1 MAALL
6 GSYAQHCHATG
17 RATPPWSAKSVAATG
32 EHRVWVRHREIV
44 ECVRESGARGAAT
57 GPEVSGDAPR
67 PTGGPA
73 QTGQREPRQALG
85 LATYVPRH
93 GDGDTRTTCGGVADH
108 KLNQYKQ
115 LLRIFTLRPVRPFHG
130 SATTHTYD
138 IHGGSDTERGARRAR
153 VLRAGTVINYNDIYG
168 LYRRGR
174 RVWKP
179 CVAAHAV
186 LHAIKYALIPMP
198 CQYMFMHSCLSR
210 SLLLS
215 TAGSNVKWHIAGQSR
230 SWCNGR
236 RCAATG
242 DLRPVFDLGQL
253 VNIVLI
259 VRNMHEEGLTLHGVG
274 STCMRMRIMATKR
287 WTGTPRRHWEGE
299 MAGGWQDGGTVLCAT
314 SAVSR
319 KYFLCL
325 GGRCCVGLVCC
336 CQLTAQLGRQVCC
349 ISGKWRASDRVCK
362 R

>member
-1 MAALL
+1 ME
-6 GSYAQHCHATG
+6 TRG
-17 RATPPWSAKSVAATG
+17 RAVVLSVCPV
-32 EHRVWVRHREIV
+32 HLV
-44 ECVRESGARGAAT
+44 CSGPQTQNTNNCCGYLHCTA
-57 GPEVSGDAPR
+57 VSR
-67 PTGGPA
+67 FSHT
-73 QTGQREPRQALG
+73 Q
-85 LATYVPRH
+85 
-93 GDGDTRTTCGGVADH
+93 
-108 KLNQYKQ
+108 
-115 LLRIFTLRPVRPFHG
+115 
-130 SATTHTYD
+130 STHT
-138 IHGGSDTERGARRAR
+138 ILGGSDIERGARRAR
-153 VLRAGTVINYNDIYG
+153 ECCVDCDYG

-230 SWCNGR
+230 SGNGR

-274 STCMRMRIMATKR
+274 STCMRMRITATKR
-287 WTGTPRRHWEGE
+287 WTGTPRRHREGE

>member
-1 MAALL
+1 MTP
-6 GSYAQHCHATG
+6 HCPR
-17 RATPPWSAKSVAATG
+17 RA
-32 EHRVWVRHREIV
+32 
-44 ECVRESGARGAAT
+44 
-57 GPEVSGDAPR
+57 R
-67 PTGGPA
+67 PN
-73 QTGQREPRQALG
+73 GQRAASALG
-85 LATYVPRH
+85 LAYAYACRWRH
-93 GDGDTRTTCGGVADH
+93 ADDVRCSGPQTQNTNNCCGYLHCTAVSRFSH
-108 KLNQYKQ
+108 TQYAYTVD
-115 LLRIFTLRPVRPFHG
+115 RIPSGR
-130 SATTHTYD
+130 
-138 IHGGSDTERGARRAR
+138 RRASA
-153 VLRAGTVINYNDIYG
+153 AGTVIMVCTAEADAFEYVS
-168 LYRRGR
+168 L
-174 RVWKP
+174 
-179 CVAAHAV
+179 HAV

-314 SAVSR
+314 SVREIFFPSAGAGASASSVVVSSLLNLADRSAASAANGERRIAMHGDSSGCCLSTDDVLHRLACHCPTSSSIGRSHPRPCSVRAVPGC
-319 KYFLCL
+319 CL
-325 GGRCCVGLVCC
+325 GRAAITVGAALIRR
-336 CQLTAQLGRQVCC
+336 LD
-349 ISGKWRASDRVCK
+349 I
-362 R
+362 